1 MNRFAPEHTSEW
13 RKPLLVFLASALLG
27 GHVLAQ
33 TDKAVPTA
41 LPQVP
46 GVLPETRPGQ
56 AAIQQP
62 APDVAAVLTQMFRQ
76 YDGYQRSNNAALADL
91 YADNAKIRVVR
102 VYGDGQTRN
111 TDMLGERWKLQVR
124 SYAASGKPAPDAE
137 VSDFSNM
144 RLEALSTDFVMVR
157 AQRFSTRRCFTDR
170 TYYQIWGRTNAGG
183 WLISQEF
190 ITTIPLSYCQPKAGK
205 HIKSGG

>member
-1 MNRFAPEHTSEW
+1 MNRFAREHTSEW
-13 RKPLLVFLASALLG
+13 RKPLLVILVSAVLG

-33 TDKAVPTA
+33 ADKSVSTA
-41 LPQVP
+41 LPQVLR
-46 GVLPETRPGQ
+46 VSPETRPEQ
-56 AAIQQP
+56 AAKQQP
-62 APDVAAVLTQMFRQ
+62 APDVGAVLTQMFRQ
-76 YDGYQRSNNAALADL
+76 YEGYQRSNNAALADL

-102 VYGDGQTRN
+102 MYGDGQTRN
-111 TDMLGERWKLQVR
+111 TDMLGERWKLLVR
-124 SYAASGKPAPDAE
+124 SYAASGKQAPDAE

-144 RLEALSTDFVMVR
+144 RMEALSNDFVMVR
-157 AQRFSTRRCFTDR
+157 AKRFSTRRCFTDP

-205 HIKSGG
+205 NINKGG